1 MPETASSASEIA
13 SLLADYVPKADY
25 EATLDA
31 LNTALTERDTLKTG
45 HDAHAKRV
53 GELEGKVRSRAA
65 RDAYDKVADKLKINP
80 DYKDDVFAL
89 AKIQMDGDEP
99 DVKAMEKHLSTF
111 LGDNKRFAIAED
123 KPKKIAAGEGSG
135 RGSSG
140 SPTEAT
146 MKVSR
151 SQLANAVWKRENQQ
165 AVAKARQA
173 GLLEIEEG

>member
-1 MPETASSASEIA
+1 
-13 SLLADYVPKADY
+13 
-25 EATLDA
+25 
-31 LNTALTERDTLKTG
+31 
-45 HDAHAKRV
+45 
-53 GELEGKVRSRAA
+53 
-65 RDAYDKVADKLKINP
+65 
-80 DYKDDVFAL
+80 
-89 AKIQMDGDEP
+89 MDGDEA

-140 SPTEAT
+140 SPTETT

-151 SQLANAVWKRENQQ
+151 SQLANAVWKKENQQ